1 MHIKEY
7 KPHIDGLRALAVLPV
22 IFFHA
27 GFDLFKGGFI
37 GVDIFFVISGYLI
50 TNIIIKDLYENK
62 FNLSNFYIRRS
73 RRILPVL
80 FFVTLSSIIAS
91 IFLMSAEEIKFF
103 SRQAISV
110 VLFYQIFFSGKIL
123 VILIRIQNYNLYY
136 IHGVLVLRNNFI
148 FSFLYS

>member
-1 MHIKEY
+1 MKIKEY

-27 GFDLFKGGFI
+27 GFDLFRGGFI

-50 TNIIIKDLYENK
+50 TNIIINDLYKNK

-80 FFVTLSSIIAS
+80 FFVTLTSIIAS
-91 IFLMSAEEIKFF
+91 IFFMSAEEIKFF
-103 SRQAISV
+103 SRQTISV
-110 VLFYQIFFSGKIL
+110 VLFLSNFFFWKNTGYFDPNSE
-123 VILIRIQNYNLYY
+123 
-136 IHGVLVLRNNFI
+136 
-148 FSFLYS
+148 

>member
-1 MHIKEY
+1 MKIKEY

-27 GFDLFKGGFI
+27 GFDLFRGGFI

-50 TNIIIKDLYENK
+50 TNIIISDLYKNK

-80 FFVTLSSIIAS
+80 FFVTLTSIIAS
-91 IFLMSAEEIKFF
+91 IFFMSVEEIKFF
-103 SRQAISV
+103 LVSCSLLRFKIKQKLIWKSV
-110 VLFYQIFFSGKIL
+110 FS
-123 VILIRIQNYNLYY
+123 
-136 IHGVLVLRNNFI
+136 
-148 FSFLYS
+148 